1 MRGSRAT
8 KTLHWLVLVVLA
20 ACLPACAS
28 VPGESARFDRCRAWH
43 DAARQMAD
51 SDPAAARLQ
60 WDKILADKQCRP
72 FYPRCRFHL
81 AQMDGEGGDSS
92 AWEGG
97 LVELARLYPD
107 SYWGRRAVEE
117 LWKQRVRL
125 GEPRRF
131 VRAMSTLYA
140 AVNESTLAGHVLF
153 YLARAHLQSEPAS
166 PARAL
171 YHLMILVDYYPH
183 SALWD
188 DGLWAAADVL
198 QDLGRP
204 GDEVRVLELAL
215 VPNSARGIDALA
227 DGFTGKVRLRLGRL
241 YLRQGRYVE
250 AERQLSLVINIHPS
264 IKLKDDAFW
273 ELARVYRFQGNRDR
287 EVRALDFL
295 LRFCPWSRHVIA
307 ARERLQSRRVT
318 E

>member
-1 MRGSRAT
+1 MRDSGAT
-8 KTLHWLVLVVLA
+8 KTLHWLVLVILA

-28 VPGESARFDRCRAWH
+28 APGRSAWFDGCQALH
-43 DAARQMAD
+43 DAARKMVD
-51 SDPAAARLQ
+51 SDPATARLQ
-60 WDKILADKQCRP
+60 WDKVLADEECKE

-81 AQMDGEGGDSS
+81 ARMDGEGGNSRAFED
-92 AWEGG
+92 G
-97 LVELARLYPD
+97 LVDLARLYPD

-117 LWKQRVRL
+117 LWTQRVRL
-125 GEPRRF
+125 GDTLRF
-131 VRAMSTLYA
+131 VKALSALYA

-153 YLARAHLQSEPAS
+153 YLAQAHLQADQPS

-171 YHLMILVDYYPH
+171 YHLLILVDYYPH

-198 QDLGRP
+198 NGLGRP

-227 DGFTGKVRLRLGRL
+227 DGFTGQVRLRLGRL
-241 YLRQGRYVE
+241 YRRQGRYVE

-273 ELARVYRFQGNRDR
+273 ELARVYRFQGDRDR
-287 EVRALDFL
+287 EVRALDYL
-295 LRFCPWSRHVIA
+295 VRFCPWSRHVKA
-307 ARERLQSRRVT
+307 ARQRLQSRRVT